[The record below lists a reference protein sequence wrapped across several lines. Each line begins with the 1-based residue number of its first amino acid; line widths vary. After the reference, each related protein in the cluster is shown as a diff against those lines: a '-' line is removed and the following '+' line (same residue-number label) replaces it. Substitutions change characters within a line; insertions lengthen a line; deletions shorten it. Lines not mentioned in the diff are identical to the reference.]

1 MNSSQSNRFSRFFL
15 FSVKSCK
22 FYLLTML
29 GISVLSAVI
38 TILGGGALI
47 TLLWESCMVWI
58 LRGNVIMFA
67 LFFVGVVW
75 ESLQ

>member
-1 MNSSQSNRFSRFFL
+1 MNSSQSIRFTRFFL

-22 FYLLTML
+22 FYLLIML
-29 GISVLSAVI
+29 GISILSAVI

-47 TLLWESCMVWI
+47 ILLWESCLVWF

>member
-22 FYLLTML
+22 FYLLAML
-29 GISVLSAVI
+29 GIGILSAVI
-38 TILGGGALI
+38 TILGGGAFI
-47 TLLWESCMVWI
+47 TLLWESGLIWF
-58 LRGNVIMFA
+58 LRVTVIMFA
-67 LFFVGVVW
+67 LFFVSVVW

>member
-47 TLLWESCMVWI
+47 TLLWESGLVW
-58 LRGNVIMFA
+58 LSRGTVIMFA
-67 LFFVGVVW
+67 LFFVSVVW